1 MTTLRHRMY
10 KQYKQPF
17 LFATVM
23 FMNVGSLSGVSGVRS
38 LCSVSGGGGG
48 GLAFNNIVKK
58 TILHDTKMPSI
69 YLENSFLCDNND
81 ARFKNKFFSAEH
93 IFPQC
98 QLNNKHKND
107 MHNII
112 KTTNTLNVNR
122 SNYMFVDDND
132 INPKDKNW
140 VALDF
145 GNYVNHK
152 YKVFSP
158 NNYSRGFISR
168 AILYMCWEYDYNH
181 RKVIDTDLL
190 IKWYFQYPPLKEERY
205 HNEIIHRIQRKHNIF
220 ITNYFKR
227 SNVILKFIKKL

>member
-1 MTTLRHRMY
+1 MY

-23 FMNVGSLSGVSGVRS
+23 FMNVGSLSSLSGVSGVRS
-38 LCSVSGGGGG
+38 LCSVSGVSG
-48 GLAFNNIVKK
+48 GLAFNSIIKK

-69 YLENSFLCDNND
+69 YLENSFLCDNSD

>member
-1 MTTLRHRMY
+1 M
-10 KQYKQPF
+10 
-17 LFATVM
+17 A
-23 FMNVGSLSGVSGVRS
+23 MNVGRGR
-38 LCSVSGGGGG
+38 
-48 GLAFNNIVKK
+48 AFTFTNIVKK
-58 TILHDTKMPSI
+58 TILLDTKMPSI
-69 YLENSFLCDNND
+69 YLENSFLDTND
-81 ARFKNKFFSAEH
+81 AKFKNKFFSAEH

-98 QLNNKHKND
+98 QLDNKHRND

-122 SNYMFVDDND
+122 SNYMYVDREATANA
-132 INPKDKNW
+132 NDKNW

-158 NNYSRGFISR
+158 NDYSRGFISR

-190 IKWYFQYPPLKEERY
+190 IKWYFEHPPLKEERY

-220 ITNYFKR
+220 ITNYCKKN
-227 SNVILKFIKKL
+227 SVILKFIKKL

>member
-1 MTTLRHRMY
+1 MYIHIRRYSLLPLR
-10 KQYKQPF
+10 P
-17 LFATVM
+17 LPSLLLLSIA
-23 FMNVGSLSGVSGVRS
+23 MNVGRGR
-38 LCSVSGGGGG
+38 
-48 GLAFNNIVKK
+48 AFTFTNIVKK
-58 TILHDTKMPSI
+58 TILLDTKMPSI
-69 YLENSFLCDNND
+69 YLENSFLDAND
-81 ARFKNKFFSAEH
+81 AKFKNKFFSAEH

-98 QLNNKHKND
+98 QLDNKHRND

-122 SNYMFVDDND
+122 SNYMYVDREAATATAAND
-132 INPKDKNW
+132 KHW

-158 NNYSRGFISR
+158 NDYSRGFISR

-181 RKVIDTDLL
+181 KKVIDTDLL
-190 IKWYFQYPPLKEERY
+190 IKWYFEYPPLKEERY

-220 ITNYFKR
+220 ITNYCKKN
-227 SNVILKFIKKL
+227 SVILKFIKKL

>member
-1 MTTLRHRMY
+1 MY
-10 KQYKQPF
+10 IHIRRYSLPLF
-17 LFATVM
+17 LLSMA
-23 FMNVGSLSGVSGVRS
+23 MNVGRGR
-38 LCSVSGGGGG
+38 
-48 GLAFNNIVKK
+48 AFTFTNIVKK
-58 TILHDTKMPSI
+58 TILLDTKMPSI
-69 YLENSFLCDNND
+69 YLENSFLDTND
-81 ARFKNKFFSAEH
+81 AKFKNKFFSAEH

-98 QLNNKHKND
+98 QLDNKHRND

-122 SNYMFVDDND
+122 SNYMYVDREATANA
-132 INPKDKNW
+132 NDKNW

-158 NNYSRGFISR
+158 NDYSRGFISR

-190 IKWYFQYPPLKEERY
+190 IKWYFEHPPLKEERY

-220 ITNYFKR
+220 ITNYCKKN
-227 SNVILKFIKKL
+227 SVILKFIKKL

>member
-1 MTTLRHRMY
+1 MYIHIRRYSLSSLR
-10 KQYKQPF
+10 PLLPLF
-17 LFATVM
+17 LLSMA
-23 FMNVGSLSGVSGVRS
+23 MNVGRGR
-38 LCSVSGGGGG
+38 
-48 GLAFNNIVKK
+48 AFTFTNIVKK
-58 TILHDTKMPSI
+58 TILLDTKMPSI
-69 YLENSFLCDNND
+69 YLENSFLDTND
-81 ARFKNKFFSAEH
+81 AKFKNKFFSAEH

-98 QLNNKHKND
+98 QLDNKHRND

-122 SNYMFVDDND
+122 SNYMYVDREATANAND
-132 INPKDKNW
+132 KHW

-158 NNYSRGFISR
+158 NDYSRGFISR

-190 IKWYFQYPPLKEERY
+190 IKWYFEYPPLKEERY

-220 ITNYFKR
+220 ITNYCKKN
-227 SNVILKFIKKL
+227 SVILKFIKKL

>member
-23 FMNVGSLSGVSGVRS
+23 FMKVSSLSGVRS
-38 LCSVSGGGGG
+38 LCSVSGG
-48 GLAFNNIVKK
+48 LAFNNIIKK

-158 NNYSRGFISR
+158 NDYSRGFISR

>member
-1 MTTLRHRMY
+1 MY
-10 KQYKQPF
+10 IHIRRYSLLP
-17 LFATVM
+17 LLLLSIA
-23 FMNVGSLSGVSGVRS
+23 MNVGRGR
-38 LCSVSGGGGG
+38 
-48 GLAFNNIVKK
+48 AFTFTNIVKK
-58 TILHDTKMPSI
+58 TILLDTKMPSI
-69 YLENSFLCDNND
+69 YLENSFLDAND
-81 ARFKNKFFSAEH
+81 AKFKNKFFSAEH

-98 QLNNKHKND
+98 QLDNKHRND

-122 SNYMFVDDND
+122 SNYMYVDREAATATSAND
-132 INPKDKNW
+132 KHW

-158 NNYSRGFISR
+158 NDYSRGFISR

-181 RKVIDTDLL
+181 KKVIDTDLL
-190 IKWYFQYPPLKEERY
+190 IKWYFEYPPLKEERY

-220 ITNYFKR
+220 ITNYCKKN
-227 SNVILKFIKKL
+227 SVILKFIKKL

>member
-1 MTTLRHRMY
+1 MYIHIRKYSLSLR
-10 KQYKQPF
+10 PLPLLPLLF
-17 LFATVM
+17 LLSMA
-23 FMNVGSLSGVSGVRS
+23 MNVGRGR
-38 LCSVSGGGGG
+38 
-48 GLAFNNIVKK
+48 AFTFTNIVKK
-58 TILHDTKMPSI
+58 TILLDTKMPSI
-69 YLENSFLCDNND
+69 YLENSFLDVND
-81 ARFKNKFFSAEH
+81 AKFKNKFFSAEH

-98 QLNNKHKND
+98 QLDNKHRND

-122 SNYMFVDDND
+122 SNYMYVDREAVSASASATATND
-132 INPKDKNW
+132 KHW

-152 YKVFSP
+152 AKVFSP
-158 NNYSRGFISR
+158 NDYSRGFISR

-190 IKWYFQYPPLKEERY
+190 IKWYFEYPPLKEERY

-220 ITNYFKR
+220 ITNYCKKN
-227 SNVILKFIKKL
+227 NVILKFIKKL

>member
-1 MTTLRHRMY
+1 MY
-10 KQYKQPF
+10 
-17 LFATVM
+17 
-23 FMNVGSLSGVSGVRS
+23 MNVGSLSCVSGVRS
-38 LCSVSGGGGG
+38 LCSVSGVSCGSC
-48 GLAFNNIVKK
+48 GLAFNNIIKK

-122 SNYMFVDDND
+122 SNYMFVDNND

-152 YKVFSP
+152 CKVFSP
-158 NNYSRGFISR
+158 NDYSRGFISR

-227 SNVILKFIKKL
+227 SNIILKFIKKL

>member
-23 FMNVGSLSGVSGVRS
+23 FMNVGSLSGVRS
-38 LCSVSGGGGG
+38 LCCVSGVSGGF
-48 GLAFNNIVKK
+48 AFNSIIKK

-69 YLENSFLCDNND
+69 YLENSFLSDND

-152 YKVFSP
+152 CKVFSP
-158 NNYSRGFISR
+158 NDYSRGFISR

>member
-1 MTTLRHRMY
+1 MY
-10 KQYKQPF
+10 IHIRRYSLLP
-17 LFATVM
+17 LLLLSIA
-23 FMNVGSLSGVSGVRS
+23 MNVGRGR
-38 LCSVSGGGGG
+38 
-48 GLAFNNIVKK
+48 AFTFTNIVKK
-58 TILHDTKMPSI
+58 TILLDTKMPSI
-69 YLENSFLCDNND
+69 YLENSFLDVND
-81 ARFKNKFFSAEH
+81 AKFKNKFFSAEH

-98 QLNNKHKND
+98 QLDNKHRND

-122 SNYMFVDDND
+122 SNYMYVDREAATATSAND
-132 INPKDKNW
+132 KHW

-158 NNYSRGFISR
+158 NDYSRGFISR

-190 IKWYFQYPPLKEERY
+190 IKWYFEYPPLKEERY

-220 ITNYFKR
+220 ITNYCKKN
-227 SNVILKFIKKL
+227 SVILKFIKKL